1 MISAKKLKV
10 KVNIK
15 KDGNEIEQDNALS
28 LF

>member
-15 KDGNEIEQDNALS
+15 KGGNEIEQDNALS